1 MNGSRILGTGSYI
14 PANIVSNKEI
24 EDLVDTSDQWIRE
37 RTGIVE
43 RRISQG
49 ETTSDLAT
57 KAALEALKDS
67 GISAEKI
74 DLIIVATI
82 TADSIVPA
90 VACKVQKNI
99 GAVNAM
105 AFDINAA
112 CSGFIFALDVAENY
126 ISNKRAENVLV
137 IGAEVLSKIVDWK
150 DRNTC
155 VLFGDGAGAIV
166 LGKDSEKHINY
177 INCKSIGESWESLTC
192 EAGPIENPY
201 VDLKHSYD
209 SKIRM
214 NGKDIYKFA
223 VKVMEDEF
231 NRILELG
238 NLTKEDI
245 KFILP
250 HQANIRM
257 LESFSKKI
265 GIPIERFIINLQS
278 VGNTSGASIPIALD
292 EANKSGNL
300 INGDNIIF
308 IGFGGGLT
316 FGSSLVKWN
325 KR

>member
-14 PANIVSNKEI
+14 PANIVSNKAI
-24 EDLVDTSDQWIRE
+24 EGLVDTSDQWIRE

-67 GISAEKI
+67 EISADKI

-166 LGKDSEKHINY
+166 LGKDSENHINY

-192 EAGPIENPY
+192 EAAPIENPY
-201 VDLKHSYD
+201 VDLKYSHD

-265 GIPIERFIINLQS
+265 GVPIERFIINLQS

-325 KR
+325 KK

>member
-14 PANIVSNKEI
+14 PANIVSNKAI
-24 EDLVDTSDQWIRE
+24 EGLVDTSDQWIRE

-67 GISAEKI
+67 GISADKI

-82 TADSIVPA
+82 TADSIVPS

-126 ISNKRAENVLV
+126 IASKRAENVLV
-137 IGAEVLSKIVDWK
+137 IGSEVLSKIVDWK

-177 INCKSIGESWESLTC
+177 VNCKSIGEKWESLTC
-192 EAGPIENPY
+192 EGGPIENPY

-257 LESFSKKI
+257 IESFSKKI
-265 GIPIERFIINLQS
+265 GIPIERFIINLQN

-316 FGSSLVKWN
+316 FGSSLVRWN
-325 KR
+325 KK